1 MSKVTEERKWGD
13 VTLSVDEPRSVCQTF
28 SIDSGHFQTYYMTSY
43 SNKNLLIML
52 PDVPNRYVHFQKQ
65 KQKKTTE
72 SDVKNGDKNEIFDC
86 GEFSYVNPA
95 DDFPRTPLKRLFQ
108 SPNSCFVVPNS
119 NYSRSLAYS

>member
-52 PDVPNRYVHFQKQ
+52 PDVPNRYVLFQKQ
-65 KQKKTTE
+65 KQKK
-72 SDVKNGDKNEIFDC
+72 NN
-86 GEFSYVNPA
+86 
-95 DDFPRTPLKRLFQ
+95 
-108 SPNSCFVVPNS
+108 
-119 NYSRSLAYS
+119 